1 MSRPGKYY
9 IQRKLKACSKTRAQL
24 TKSHEQLI
32 SIDLVRKI
40 VSTNLPARLTLN
52 FPHISYRLVP
62 KVQITPIE
70 INLPEEPQYV
80 GPFDR
85 SYLSPEPF
93 EMAKKQDEIDPF
105 SHTMSPGICDI
116 LKIFIMTFTIA
127 PIRFALI
134 IQMLFLAWFVSKV
147 GLIGLSKDQ
156 LNECPIDGWR
166 CKLQTW
172 VRKILRAMFFCM
184 GMHKIEVFGKQV
196 IVNSKNLPAP
206 GPGPGR

>member
-1 MSRPGKYY
+1 MNNSFRSSSLE
-9 IQRKLKACSKTRAQL
+9 KLFLRIYQHDL
-24 TKSHEQLI
+24 L
-32 SIDLVRKI
+32 SI
-40 VSTNLPARLTLN
+40 
-52 FPHISYRLVP
+52 FPNISYRLVP

-105 SHTMSPGICDI
+105 SHTMSPGIFDI

-147 GLIGLSKDQ
+147 GLIGLSKEQ
-156 LNECPIDGWR
+156 SNECPIDGWR

-196 IVNSKNLPAP
+196 IVNSINLPAP
-206 GPGPGR
+206 GPGLWESQSHH